1 MEEEIPDRLEAF
13 IALELWLHNVQ
24 VVDPHRL
31 VPAIVVSIVLGK
43 ISKAFVDWVLIYGS
57 GRMHEDTVFTIIAF
71 NGLLGCSFH
80 FINEKCDA
88 GIRDAIRLY
97 CALGRVLA
105 NELGPALLDSGLDD
119 DVMGLG
125 GAFDVI
131 VQGYHPRP
139 R

>member
-13 IALELWLHNVQ
+13 IALELWWHNVQ

-57 GRMHEDTVFTIIAF
+57 GGMLEDIVFTLVV
-71 NGLLGCSFH
+71 NDLVGCSFH

-88 GIRDAIRLY
+88 RIRDAIRLY

-119 DVMGLG
+119 NVMGLG
-125 GAFDVI
+125 GAFDII
-131 VQGYHPRP
+131 VHGYHPRP

>member
-57 GRMHEDTVFTIIAF
+57 GGMLEDIVFTLVV
-71 NGLLGCSFH
+71 NDLVGCSFH

-88 GIRDAIRLY
+88 RIRDAIRLY